1 MELTFGDLYEGMT
14 RCTLAEVNRL
24 APTVGTILDLGAG
37 SGRMVIPLASSGH
50 RVVAVEQSGPMLEAL
65 RMRLSSLSP
74 GPAERVDVRQASMSE
89 LEPVGIVDV
98 VLCVFTVISYCLT
111 EAELGR
117 TFTVAAA
124 ALDNAG
130 AFLLDVPDRDV
141 FSSMD
146 IESGDLIRELS
157 MTEVEPGLF
166 EYQEHT
172 VVRTADGPIEYHD
185 SFHLRYWSV
194 EEVTRILREAGFAS
208 IEDVS
213 ERFPGLGARY
223 FVARTEEV
231 SSTER

>member
-1 MELTFGDLYEGMT
+1 
-14 RCTLAEVNRL
+14 
-24 APTVGTILDLGAG
+24 
-37 SGRMVIPLASSGH
+37 
-50 RVVAVEQSGPMLEAL
+50 
-65 RMRLSSLSP
+65 MRLSSLSP

>member
-24 APTVGTILDLGAG
+24 APTAGTILDLGAG

-50 RVVAVEQSGPMLEAL
+50 RVVAVEHSGPMLEAL

-74 GPAERVDVRQASMSE
+74 GHAERVDVRQASMSE

-130 AFLLDVPDRDV
+130 AFLLDVPDKDV

-146 IESGDLIRELS
+146 VESGDLIREVS
-157 MTEVEPGLF
+157 MTEEAPGLF
-166 EYQEHT
+166 AYHEHT
-172 VVRTADGPIEYHD
+172 VLRTDEGPVEYRD
-185 SFHLRYWSV
+185 SFHLRHWSV
-194 EEVTRILREAGFAS
+194 EDVTRILRKAGFTS
-208 IEDVS
+208 IENVS
-213 ERFPGLGARY
+213 ERFPGLGAHY
-223 FVARTEEV
+223 LVARTGEV
-231 SSTER
+231 SLTER